1 RLDLALRRNLLRT
14 GGMKRRG
21 IDPGP
26 NSIPGPGSG
35 RTHLLA
41 QEYEPHNSRPLL
53 VPGGHY
59 LAPDWRPAVGCIPW
73 LDDIPTTP
81 LIANRLVRCGRL
93 LSFTR
98 RGWPATS
105 DKK

>member
-1 RLDLALRRNLLRT
+1 
-14 GGMKRRG
+14 MKQRG

-41 QEYEPHNSRPLL
+41 QEYEPHNSRTLL

-59 LAPDWRPAVGCIPW
+59 LAPDWRPAVACIPW
-73 LDDIPTTP
+73 LDEIPTTP
-81 LIANRLVRCGRL
+81 LITNGLVRCGRCYH
-93 LSFTR
+93 S
-98 RGWPATS
+98 RGVVGLPLRIKKPAIWQT
-105 DKK
+105 